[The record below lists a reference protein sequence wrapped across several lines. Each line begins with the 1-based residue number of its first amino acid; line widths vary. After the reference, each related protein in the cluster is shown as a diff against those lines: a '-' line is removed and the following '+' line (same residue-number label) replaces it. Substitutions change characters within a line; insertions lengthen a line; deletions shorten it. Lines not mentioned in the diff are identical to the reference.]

1 MSKVGVLAL
10 AQKVADLASE
20 RVVDRIH
27 LVRLITR

>member
-20 RVVDRIH
+20 RGVNRIQ
-27 LVRLITR
+27 LVRLFIR